1 MSVET
6 RSVRWIW
13 VWMGAL
19 SALLSAGFAH
29 GTSLQ
34 ELVRL
39 RGQGKSELRGLGL
52 VVGLPGTGDSGKD
65 LVIARPLAKL
75 LENEGLPVGS
85 LDELG
90 SSRSVAVVA
99 ISCEIPS
106 MGARSDDRF
115 DVFVSALHNPKS
127 LQGGR
132 LLLAALRGPLPGQ
145 PVFAMASGALV
156 IEGANVRAGR
166 VRGGGVIVR
175 DIPMP
180 TVSEDGSVTLLIE
193 PAFAGWTTSQLIAN
207 TINQHRLSYDETARD
222 IAYALDERS
231 VRVEIPEVELGNP
244 AGFLSD
250 ILGIRFD
257 SSLVSL
263 PARIIVNERE
273 QAIVVSGDV
282 EIRPTL
288 IAHGSLV
295 VTSVTPAVDPAT
307 LPPQIERRSWTAL
320 DRGARAREKAR
331 LQDLLAAFKQLD
343 VSVDDQIAILNML
356 RRNGDLH
363 AELIID

>member
-6 RSVRWIW
+6 RNVRWKW
-13 VWMGAL
+13 VALGAL
-19 SALLSAGFAH
+19 AALVCAGFARA
-29 GTSLQ
+29 TSLQ

-39 RGQGKSELRGLGL
+39 KGQGKSELRGIGL
-52 VVGLPGTGDSGKD
+52 VIGLPGTGDSGKD
-65 LVIARPLAKL
+65 LVIARPMAKL

-90 SSRSVAVVA
+90 ASKSAALVAV
-99 ISCEIPS
+99 SCEIPS
-106 MGARSDDRF
+106 TGARLDDRF

-127 LQGGR
+127 LEGGR
-132 LLLAALRGPLPGQ
+132 LLIVALRGPLPGQ
-145 PVFAMASGALV
+145 PVFAMASGPVV
-156 IEGANVRAGR
+156 IEGLNTRSGR

-180 TVSEDGSVTLLIE
+180 TISEDGSVTLLVE
-193 PAFAGWTTSQLIAN
+193 PAFAGWTTSQLISS

-222 IAYALDERS
+222 IAYAIDERT
-231 VRVEIPEVELGNP
+231 VRVEIPDVERANP

-273 QAIVVSGDV
+273 KAIVVSGDV

-295 VTSVTPAVDPAT
+295 VTAVTPP
-307 LPPQIERRSWTAL
+307 LPPSAQNPLVERRSWTAL
-320 DRGARAREKAR
+320 DQAARPREKAR

-363 AELIID
+363 AEMIVD